1 MKTKEKEKLYCP
13 KNQGSF
19 RMMFGFATPYMY
31 ANRGKSSGV
40 KEMSVNLK
48 SHLIEYKYRIK

>member
-13 KNQGSF
+13 KKQGSF

-31 ANRGKSSGV
+31 ANRGKSSGIKPV
-40 KEMSVNLK
+40 YYTKVNK
-48 SHLIEYKYRIK
+48 